1 MGGRVVLSGE
11 HAETRYVASRPV
23 VRSKRFAVVSKGA
36 ATVDDS
42 TWQQARLIPVSG
54 INGADEQER
63 RGTSALLAV
72 LASVKEYGRVVTGSL
87 GAPAGP
93 IETFIEVPFV
103 TSSGA
108 RACPDG
114 LIRVTRG
121 GRSFVALVEVKTGR
135 NALAAAQLECYL
147 DIARDNGFDAVLTVS
162 NEIASAPG
170 VHPCPVDKRKLR
182 KVALHHL
189 SWSQLHTL
197 AVIEQ
202 VNRAV
207 ADADQA
213 WILDEFVR
221 YLEHPKSGAV
231 DFDDM
236 GSQWVTVRD
245 GVAHGTLRAGDK
257 AALDVATRFD
267 QLVAF
272 AAMRLS
278 RQLGVTVQPA
288 LSRAE
293 LADPAMRRTLL
304 ASELASA
311 GRLTGGLRIP
321 HAIAPVELVVD
332 LRASQVAASLSF
344 PAPADGR
351 QQTRVNWLVRQLK
364 EAPDDVRVEAVT
376 AWSRGDSA
384 AALLKQLRDDPS
396 LLVADPKRDIRS
408 FTLTLSKPAGTKR
421 GQGRG
426 SFVGS
431 VLDLVDAFYRDV
443 VQVLRPWTP
452 SAPKV
457 KAPDATHD
465 GAGIDDGAVP
475 QLPVGELPVG
485 VVMPAPRDASFEPA
499 LPSAAVDLAGSVEMS
514 EP

>member
-1 MGGRVVLSGE
+1 M
-11 HAETRYVASRPV
+11 
-23 VRSKRFAVVSKGA
+23 
-36 ATVDDS
+36 DDG

-54 INGADEQER
+54 INGTDEQER

-72 LASVKEYGRVVTGSL
+72 LSSVKEYGRVVIGAF

-93 IETFIEVPFV
+93 VETFIEVPF
-103 TSSGA
+103 TTASGA

-121 GRSFVALVEVKTGR
+121 GRTFVALVEVKTGR
-135 NALAAAQLECYL
+135 NPLVAAQLECYL
-147 DIARDNGFDAVLTVS
+147 DIARDNGFDAVLTIS
-162 NEIASAPG
+162 NEIAPAPG
-170 VHPCPVDKRKLR
+170 VHPCQVDKRKLR
-182 KVALHHL
+182 KVALHHM

-202 VNRAV
+202 VNRGV

-213 WILDEFVR
+213 WILGEFVR

-245 GVAHGTLRAGDK
+245 AVAHGTLRSGDK
-257 AALDVATRFD
+257 SALDVATRFD

-278 RQLGVTVQPA
+278 RQLGVTVLPA
-288 LSRAE
+288 LSRSE
-293 LADPAMRRTLL
+293 LADP
-304 ASELASA
+304 SA
-311 GRLTGGLRIP
+311 RLVSQAGHLVSTGRLTGGLRIP
-321 HAIAPVELVVD
+321 NAIAAIELVVD
-332 LRASQVAASLSF
+332 LRASQVSASLTF
-344 PAPADGR
+344 AAPAEGR

-364 EAPDDVRVEAVT
+364 EAPDDLRIDAVT
-376 AWSRGDSA
+376 AWSRGDGTA
-384 AALLKQLRDDPS
+384 ELLKQLRLEPM

-408 FTLTLSKPAGTKR
+408 FTLTMSRPAGSKR

-426 SFVGS
+426 SFVGGA
-431 VLDLVDAFYRDV
+431 LDLIDAFYRDV

-457 KAPDATHD
+457 KAADGAHD
-465 GAGIDDGAVP
+465 GSTPDDAAVP

-485 VVMPAPRDASFEPA
+485 LSMPEPRAEREPE
-499 LPSAAVDLAGSVEMS
+499 PEAGNVSVELVDTS
-514 EP
+514 ADTGRP